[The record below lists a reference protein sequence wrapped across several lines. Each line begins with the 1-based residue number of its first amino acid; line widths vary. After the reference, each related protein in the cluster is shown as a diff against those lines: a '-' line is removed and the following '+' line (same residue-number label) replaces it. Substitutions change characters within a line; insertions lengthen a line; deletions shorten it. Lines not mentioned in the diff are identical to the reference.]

1 MKMIKESSMTKRVL
15 ASFMAFLM
23 VVSLMP
29 SMGHVFAATTEHP
42 GYVTITVVDGKSNPI
57 QGANVDYSIMKD
69 PSVTDGDAFTT
80 INSTGTT
87 DEYGIVEVLD
97 ATQYIDGCLLISA
110 TVSKTGY
117 DNATISSTAISSSEA
132 NLSVQLSE
140 TVTAPDIE
148 NVTITTLDA
157 DYTGQEQELITSVDT
172 DTEGATIEYST
183 DNSTWSEQIPKET
196 DVAEYSVYVRITKD
210 GYNTYESGEKI
221 AKINAI
227 DIPGIDIT
235 AKQFNYVENTSQEL
249 VTLTGNFEDTDT
261 VTWSVNNTATGD
273 RSIPTGLATGNYIVK
288 LEVSRGS
295 NYKLFSKE
303 VTSTILNAELDLE
316 GLCVSGLNS
325 TYSGNPQE
333 AVTISNQ
340 GSYDLKYQLDD
351 GDLAVDNNA
360 WGNDIPTVTN
370 AGSYIVWV
378 KAVKANYND
387 KDVEVTPADNAVAPY
402 NVYIAKAEQTFAF
415 TDSTYNNEESS
426 VEISLTDLTNGKS
439 FNFGATDTAAL
450 AGGTISY
457 SLELGAEDGDIA
469 TINSTTGELTVTG
482 AGKITVKATLTGND
496 NYNDCTIQH
505 ILNVTAKKSSKGEYV
520 SFPTDSI
527 EYVLG
532 NNSGITANAAIKTF
546 SKDKGAI
553 SYSIEGNIDLG
564 LSVSNSGVV
573 TVSDYSKVINAIE
586 NANNNLMVTITASK
600 AEVRGWRNNVK
611 WPADSVSYTL
621 RISLRT
627 APDSAYT
634 VYDVADLNT
643 ALTGPNGT
651 NDWYNTAVEIT
662 PASGYSIVRSDKIS
676 TSVPTFSASVK
687 YGEMQ
692 NAEAQDQGI
701 GDRIIYL
708 KHIETGEITEKIVTS
723 VNKLDN
729 AKPYNVGIEFP
740 EVTEK
745 DDVKYYGDEITV
757 KFTAY
762 DNTSGVSKFN
772 WEYTRADGSSTSIL
786 EADSGTVE
794 AIRDSHDSTKYVGT
808 VTLPRNQAEQLRGN
822 LKVSATDV
830 ADNTCD
836 SYTDTGVFVVD
847 TIAPTQ
853 TVSYQLK
860 DGEGT
865 TQTVDTKHY
874 FSNDVVFTF
883 DIVEANFFVSDVKI
897 FVSKNGG
904 ANQLQTLSWKTTENT
919 DENEAKLTLSDDGDY
934 VISMS
939 YEDRS
944 GKVMTS
950 YISDTVVVDKTIPV
964 LEFDYKDYTDT
975 ENPQSAIVTITEHNF
990 RASDI
995 ELNVITKN
1003 IAGQSVVGNDLQQY
1017 LRNLDWTSNG
1027 DVHTATISGKFV
1039 DAIYDLT
1046 FNYKDLALNAAVEIK
1061 PEQFIVDRTAPDIAK
1076 MSVAYSN
1083 PLVDTILS
1091 AITFGYYNPT
1101 VNVTFTGYDNTA
1113 GIDYFTWSYKKENG
1127 VSNSNVAEYADA
1139 KIAAVQDN
1147 TDKTKFTATVT
1158 LPKETAEQLRGSIAF
1173 VSTDK
1178 YNNSSNKLTDDNH
1191 VIVVDTIAPTMSVE
1205 YTTADNTVGEKTFYK
1220 KALTATFTV
1229 NEANFYPEDVKVQV
1243 KKNYND
1249 VIDITPVWTDVSTDV
1264 HVGTYTIDAKDDHS
1278 NDADYVFVVKYTD
1291 RSNNEMTRYAS
1302 DIKVIDTTKP
1312 VINVEYSNA
1321 NPVNTLTDSEGH
1333 QRKYFDSTNTATITV
1348 TEHNFDSKDVN
1359 YTIIAKD
1366 VAGNTLNADSLHTKS
1381 YWTTNG
1387 DKHVIT
1393 ITYPGNANYT
1403 FDIAYTDL
1411 AKLEA
1416 ADYVEEYFT
1425 VDTTKPTD
1433 LQVSYSNSVLD
1444 TVLSAITFGFYNGK
1458 TTVTVKAT
1466 DNISGINSMK
1476 YSYVVADGVS
1486 SVNASVVDEVVNA
1499 SDIQTSDGGATG
1511 TVVFEIPRNVLDA
1524 NNQFNGTVNFNAT
1537 DSANNESDYLNDTKR
1552 IVVDNIAPTAN
1563 VEYNAP
1569 VQQVN
1574 GISYYD
1580 GDINAS
1586 VTINEANFYEEDVK
1600 ITVTK
1605 DGVASAVN
1613 AIWSSNG
1620 TDVHN
1625 GTFTISGD
1633 GDYMVGI
1640 TYADKSSNS
1649 MQEYTSEQM
1658 TIDTEIVEATITVNG
1673 EDADGKAFKDDVVP
1687 AVSFEDKNFES
1698 CDVKISRT
1706 SFADKNVDVT
1716 DKFVAG
1722 HISTNETGG
1731 NGSFD
1736 TFEKVAENDGIY
1748 TMTVELKDKAGHS
1761 IEKSATFTV
1770 NRFGSVYEYS
1780 DYLVSMIAEG
1790 GAYVQ
1795 SVEDDFVITEYNA
1808 DRLVKDSLNIE
1819 ISRDGKP
1826 LENSDYS
1833 VTPDINENVTTGTS
1847 GWFQYT
1853 YTISK
1858 DNFASDGVYKIAVS
1872 SKDNT
1877 GNSPENTNYDD
1888 KRILFRVDSTKPE
1901 ITSITGLEDN
1911 VINATEQNVKYSV
1924 YDTIGLKSI
1933 VAYVDGKE
1941 IENITDFTEDSN
1953 NYSGAF
1959 VLNESSSPQK
1969 VRLVVTDMAG
1979 NITDT
1984 SADDFES
1991 SYVFNDSVTVSTNI
2005 FVRWFANK
2013 ALFFGSIGGA
2023 VVVIGGGAGAMVFF
2037 RKRKQTKASK

>member
-1 MKMIKESSMTKRVL
+1 MKMFKESSMVKRVL

-23 VVSLMP
+23 VISLMP
-29 SMGHVFAATTEHP
+29 SMGHVFAAATEHP
-42 GYVTITVVDGKSNPI
+42 GYVTIMVVDGESNPI

-87 DEYGIVEVLD
+87 DEYGVVEVLD

-132 NLSVQLSE
+132 NFSVQLSK
-140 TVTAPDIE
+140 TVTMPDIE

-227 DIPGIDIT
+227 DIPDIDIT

-273 RSIPTGLATGNYIVK
+273 RSIPTGLAAGSYTVK
-288 LEVSRGS
+288 LEINRGS
-295 NYKLFSKE
+295 NYKPFTKE
-303 VTSTILNAELDLE
+303 VTSTILNAELNLD
-316 GLCVSGLNS
+316 GLSVTGLDG
-325 TYSGNPQE
+325 TYTGNPQD
-333 AVTISNQ
+333 AVTVSNQ

-360 WGNDIPTVTN
+360 WSNDIPTVTN
-370 AGSYIVWV
+370 AGSYIVW
-378 KAVKANYND
+378 VKANYND

-415 TDSTYNNEESS
+415 TDSKYNNEESS
-426 VEISLTDLTNGKS
+426 VEIGSADLTNGKT

-505 ILNVTAKKSSKGEYV
+505 ILNVTAKKSSEGEYV

-532 NNSGITANAAIKTF
+532 NSSGITANAAIKTF

-553 SYSIEGNIDLG
+553 SYSIEDNTDLG

-643 ALTGPNGT
+643 ALTGPDGT
-651 NDWYNTAVEIT
+651 NDWFNTAVEIM
-662 PASGYSIVRSDKIS
+662 PASGYSIVRSDNIS
-676 TSVPTFSASVK
+676 TGVPTFSASVK

-692 NAEAQDQGI
+692 DAEAQDQGI

-729 AKPYNVGIEFP
+729 EKPYNVGIEFP
-740 EVTEK
+740 EATEK

-757 KFTAY
+757 TFTAY

-808 VTLPRNQAEQLRGN
+808 LTLPRNQAEQLRGN

-860 DGEGT
+860 DGVGT

-874 FSNDVVFTF
+874 FSNDVVLTF
-883 DIVEANFFVSDVKI
+883 DIVEANFFASDVKI

-904 ANQLQTLSWKTTENT
+904 ANQLQTLSWETTENI
-919 DENEAKLTLSDDGDY
+919 DENEAKLTLSEDGDY

-995 ELNVITKN
+995 EFDVITKN
-1003 IAGQSVVGNDLQQY
+1003 IAGQSVIGNDLQQY

-1027 DVHTATISGKFV
+1027 DVHTATISGEFV

-1046 FNYKDLALNAAVEIK
+1046 FNYKDLALNAAAEIK

-1091 AITFGYYNPT
+1091 AITFGYYKPT
-1101 VNVTFTGYDNTA
+1101 VNVTFTGYDTFDATNQMTA
-1113 GIDYFTWSYKKENG
+1113 SFD
-1127 VSNSNVAEYADA
+1127 
-1139 KIAAVQDN
+1139 
-1147 TDKTKFTATVT
+1147 
-1158 LPKETAEQLRGSIAF
+1158 L
-1173 VSTDK
+1173 
-1178 YNNSSNKLTDDNH
+1178 
-1191 VIVVDTIAPTMSVE
+1191 VD
-1205 YTTADNTVGEKTFYK
+1205 GQRK
-1220 KALTATFTV
+1220 KATYTYNGLGHRV
-1229 NEANFYPEDVKVQV
+1229 GQKISSLIPEYPE
-1243 KKNYND
+1243 KK
-1249 VIDITPVWTDVSTDV
+1249 IR
-1264 HVGTYTIDAKDDHS
+1264 YTID
-1278 NDADYVFVVKYTD
+1278 
-1291 RSNNEMTRYAS
+1291 MTRQYYNLLQKSEGGASQTYYWDGNVVGMESNGVEKFYLQDDFGSPMHLVDIYGTSQECFAFDEFGENLSTSYNNTSQTFGFTGYQTDEVGDLYYAQARRYDAS
-1302 DIKVIDTTKP
+1302 VGRFVSEDKVRGF
-1312 VINVEYSNA
+1312 VILPYTLNHYGYCWN
-1321 NPVNTLTDSEGH
+1321 NPVDFVDRDGNLPTVVIGAVIGLAAGALGEVVS
-1333 QRKYFDSTNTATITV
+1333 QTIDGV
-1348 TEHNFDSKDVN
+1348 QSGK
-1359 YTIIAKD
+1359 
-1366 VAGNTLNADSLHTKS
+1366 
-1381 YWTTNG
+1381 
-1387 DKHVIT
+1387 
-1393 ITYPGNANYT
+1393 
-1403 FDIAYTDL
+1403 
-1411 AKLEA
+1411 
-1416 ADYVEEYFT
+1416 
-1425 VDTTKPTD
+1425 
-1433 LQVSYSNSVLD
+1433 SVLD
-1444 TVLSAITFGFYNGK
+1444 SLLDVNPGKVVLEAGK
-1458 TTVTVKAT
+1458 GAVTGAVAGT
-1466 DNISGINSMK
+1466 GAGLL
-1476 YSYVVADGVS
+1476 VVA
-1486 SVNASVVDEVVNA
+1486 
-1499 SDIQTSDGGATG
+1499 
-1511 TVVFEIPRNVLDA
+1511 
-1524 NNQFNGTVNFNAT
+1524 
-1537 DSANNESDYLNDTKR
+1537 
-1552 IVVDNIAPTAN
+1552 
-1563 VEYNAP
+1563 
-1569 VQQVN
+1569 
-1574 GISYYD
+1574 
-1580 GDINAS
+1580 
-1586 VTINEANFYEEDVK
+1586 
-1600 ITVTK
+1600 
-1605 DGVASAVN
+1605 
-1613 AIWSSNG
+1613 
-1620 TDVHN
+1620 
-1625 GTFTISGD
+1625 
-1633 GDYMVGI
+1633 
-1640 TYADKSSNS
+1640 
-1649 MQEYTSEQM
+1649 
-1658 TIDTEIVEATITVNG
+1658 
-1673 EDADGKAFKDDVVP
+1673 
-1687 AVSFEDKNFES
+1687 
-1698 CDVKISRT
+1698 
-1706 SFADKNVDVT
+1706 
-1716 DKFVAG
+1716 
-1722 HISTNETGG
+1722 
-1731 NGSFD
+1731 
-1736 TFEKVAENDGIY
+1736 
-1748 TMTVELKDKAGHS
+1748 
-1761 IEKSATFTV
+1761 
-1770 NRFGSVYEYS
+1770 
-1780 DYLVSMIAEG
+1780 
-1790 GAYVQ
+1790 
-1795 SVEDDFVITEYNA
+1795 
-1808 DRLVKDSLNIE
+1808 
-1819 ISRDGKP
+1819 
-1826 LENSDYS
+1826 
-1833 VTPDINENVTTGTS
+1833 GTS
-1847 GWFQYT
+1847 GVVEFGGDLLDQKVLQKKEDLDYT
-1853 YTISK
+1853 HAIS
-1858 DNFASDGVYKIAVS
+1858 NGLWSATTTLVVGGI
-1872 SKDNT
+1872 
-1877 GNSPENTNYDD
+1877 TN
-1888 KRILFRVDSTKPE
+1888 E
-1901 ITSITGLEDN
+1901 ISN
-1911 VINATEQNVKYSV
+1911 VIHPEAKTGTMDYLFGRDKAKAVVKAQYNNARSSSSRAKYWNRLEKIKLQKTLGTIKYGIIETGKTIIDEIKNEIYRDEVNEDIVEEIDKKISCSV
-1924 YDTIGLKSI
+1924 Y
-1933 VAYVDGKE
+1933 
-1941 IENITDFTEDSN
+1941 
-1953 NYSGAF
+1953 
-1959 VLNESSSPQK
+1959 
-1969 VRLVVTDMAG
+1969 
-1979 NITDT
+1979 
-1984 SADDFES
+1984 
-1991 SYVFNDSVTVSTNI
+1991 
-2005 FVRWFANK
+2005 
-2013 ALFFGSIGGA
+2013 
-2023 VVVIGGGAGAMVFF
+2023 
-2037 RKRKQTKASK
+2037 

>member
-1 MKMIKESSMTKRVL
+1 MKMFKESSMVKRVL

-23 VVSLMP
+23 VISLMP
-29 SMGHVFAATTEHP
+29 SMGHVFAAATEHP
-42 GYVTITVVDGKSNPI
+42 GYVTIMVVDGESNPI

-87 DEYGIVEVLD
+87 DEYGAVEVLD

-132 NLSVQLSE
+132 NFSVQLSK
-140 TVTAPDIE
+140 TVTMPDIE

-227 DIPGIDIT
+227 DIPDIDIT

-273 RSIPTGLATGNYIVK
+273 RSIPTGLAAGSYTVK
-288 LEVSRGS
+288 LEINRGS
-295 NYKLFSKE
+295 NYKPFTKE
-303 VTSTILNAELDLE
+303 VTSTILNAELNLD
-316 GLCVSGLNS
+316 GLSVTGLDG
-325 TYSGNPQE
+325 TYTGNPQD
-333 AVTISNQ
+333 AVTVSNQ

-360 WGNDIPTVTN
+360 WSNDIPTVTN

-415 TDSTYNNEESS
+415 TDSKYNNEESS
-426 VEISLTDLTNGKS
+426 VEIGSADLTNGKT

-505 ILNVTAKKSSKGEYV
+505 ILNVTAKKSSEGEYV

-532 NNSGITANAAIKTF
+532 NSSGITANAAIKTF

-553 SYSIEGNIDLG
+553 SYSIEDNTDLG

-643 ALTGPNGT
+643 ALTGPDGT
-651 NDWYNTAVEIT
+651 NDWFNTAVEIM
-662 PASGYSIVRSDKIS
+662 PASGYSIVRSDNIS
-676 TSVPTFSASVK
+676 TGVPTFSASVK

-692 NAEAQDQGI
+692 DAEAQDQGI

-729 AKPYNVGIEFP
+729 EKPYNVGIEFP
-740 EVTEK
+740 EATEK

-757 KFTAY
+757 TFTAY

-808 VTLPRNQAEQLRGN
+808 LTLPRNQAEQLRGN

-860 DGEGT
+860 DGVGT

-874 FSNDVVFTF
+874 FSNDVVLTF
-883 DIVEANFFVSDVKI
+883 DIVEANFFASDVKI

-904 ANQLQTLSWKTTENT
+904 ANQLQTLSWETTENI
-919 DENEAKLTLSDDGDY
+919 DENEAKLTLSEDGDY

-995 ELNVITKN
+995 EFDVITKN
-1003 IAGQSVVGNDLQQY
+1003 IAGQSVIGNDLQQY

-1027 DVHTATISGKFV
+1027 DVHTATISGEFV

-1046 FNYKDLALNAAVEIK
+1046 FNYKDLALNAAAEIK
-1061 PEQFIVDRTAPDIAK
+1061 PEQR
-1076 MSVAYSN
+1076 
-1083 PLVDTILS
+1083 
-1091 AITFGYYNPT
+1091 
-1101 VNVTFTGYDNTA
+1101 
-1113 GIDYFTWSYKKENG
+1113 SYK
-1127 VSNSNVAEYADA
+1127 
-1139 KIAAVQDN
+1139 
-1147 TDKTKFTATVT
+1147 
-1158 LPKETAEQLRGSIAF
+1158 
-1173 VSTDK
+1173 
-1178 YNNSSNKLTDDNH
+1178 
-1191 VIVVDTIAPTMSVE
+1191 
-1205 YTTADNTVGEKTFYK
+1205 
-1220 KALTATFTV
+1220 
-1229 NEANFYPEDVKVQV
+1229 
-1243 KKNYND
+1243 
-1249 VIDITPVWTDVSTDV
+1249 
-1264 HVGTYTIDAKDDHS
+1264 
-1278 NDADYVFVVKYTD
+1278 
-1291 RSNNEMTRYAS
+1291 
-1302 DIKVIDTTKP
+1302 
-1312 VINVEYSNA
+1312 
-1321 NPVNTLTDSEGH
+1321 
-1333 QRKYFDSTNTATITV
+1333 
-1348 TEHNFDSKDVN
+1348 
-1359 YTIIAKD
+1359 
-1366 VAGNTLNADSLHTKS
+1366 
-1381 YWTTNG
+1381 
-1387 DKHVIT
+1387 
-1393 ITYPGNANYT
+1393 
-1403 FDIAYTDL
+1403 
-1411 AKLEA
+1411 
-1416 ADYVEEYFT
+1416 
-1425 VDTTKPTD
+1425 
-1433 LQVSYSNSVLD
+1433 
-1444 TVLSAITFGFYNGK
+1444 
-1458 TTVTVKAT
+1458 
-1466 DNISGINSMK
+1466 
-1476 YSYVVADGVS
+1476 
-1486 SVNASVVDEVVNA
+1486 
-1499 SDIQTSDGGATG
+1499 
-1511 TVVFEIPRNVLDA
+1511 
-1524 NNQFNGTVNFNAT
+1524 
-1537 DSANNESDYLNDTKR
+1537 
-1552 IVVDNIAPTAN
+1552 
-1563 VEYNAP
+1563 
-1569 VQQVN
+1569 
-1574 GISYYD
+1574 
-1580 GDINAS
+1580 
-1586 VTINEANFYEEDVK
+1586 
-1600 ITVTK
+1600 
-1605 DGVASAVN
+1605 N
-1613 AIWSSNG
+1613 AI
-1620 TDVHN
+1620 
-1625 GTFTISGD
+1625 
-1633 GDYMVGI
+1633 
-1640 TYADKSSNS
+1640 
-1649 MQEYTSEQM
+1649 
-1658 TIDTEIVEATITVNG
+1658 
-1673 EDADGKAFKDDVVP
+1673 
-1687 AVSFEDKNFES
+1687 
-1698 CDVKISRT
+1698 
-1706 SFADKNVDVT
+1706 
-1716 DKFVAG
+1716 
-1722 HISTNETGG
+1722 GG
-1731 NGSFD
+1731 
-1736 TFEKVAENDGIY
+1736 
-1748 TMTVELKDKAGHS
+1748 
-1761 IEKSATFTV
+1761 
-1770 NRFGSVYEYS
+1770 
-1780 DYLVSMIAEG
+1780 
-1790 GAYVQ
+1790 
-1795 SVEDDFVITEYNA
+1795 
-1808 DRLVKDSLNIE
+1808 
-1819 ISRDGKP
+1819 
-1826 LENSDYS
+1826 
-1833 VTPDINENVTTGTS
+1833 
-1847 GWFQYT
+1847 
-1853 YTISK
+1853 
-1858 DNFASDGVYKIAVS
+1858 
-1872 SKDNT
+1872 
-1877 GNSPENTNYDD
+1877 
-1888 KRILFRVDSTKPE
+1888 
-1901 ITSITGLEDN
+1901 
-1911 VINATEQNVKYSV
+1911 
-1924 YDTIGLKSI
+1924 
-1933 VAYVDGKE
+1933 
-1941 IENITDFTEDSN
+1941 
-1953 NYSGAF
+1953 
-1959 VLNESSSPQK
+1959 
-1969 VRLVVTDMAG
+1969 
-1979 NITDT
+1979 
-1984 SADDFES
+1984 
-1991 SYVFNDSVTVSTNI
+1991 
-2005 FVRWFANK
+2005 
-2013 ALFFGSIGGA
+2013 
-2023 VVVIGGGAGAMVFF
+2023 
-2037 RKRKQTKASK
+2037 